1 MNPDCEFIQALN
13 ASDDPGVPYT
23 ILAGDVRDYRESADP
38 FVAKLI
44 AKLGRGV
51 LFDTLYQDAGHDI
64 AVSDDSIRGV
74 ADARHPAPAK
84 YNVICHHL
92 NYFVS
97 DAGLQAMAE
106 VAW

>member
-1 MNPDCEFIQALN
+1 M
-13 ASDDPGVPYT
+13 
-23 ILAGDVRDYRESADP
+23 
-38 FVAKLI
+38 I

-74 ADARHPAPAK
+74 ADAHHPAPAK
-84 YNVICHHL
+84 RNVICHHL